1 MTASILEQQTDI
13 NNKLSQRFIALD
25 PGGYFIIY
33 IDRDAGVI
41 CAKHFT
47 NMISEKGLAL
57 DPATGKPI
65 PTRGKIERQPSAVFQ
80 AKTAKELCIQLFE
93 NPEIYLVTMFD
104 HAAYLGREFMR
115 AEIALATG
123 QDYVQD

>member
-1 MTASILEQQTDI
+1 MPSILENQTKI
-13 NNKLSQRFIALD
+13 NDKLSQRFIALD
-25 PGGYFIIY
+25 PQGYFVIY
-33 IDRDAGVI
+33 IEPESALI

-47 NMISEKGLAL
+47 NTINEKGLAV
-57 DPATGKPI
+57 DPATGEPF
-65 PTRGKIERQPSAVFQ
+65 PTCGKVDREPTIILK

-93 NPEIYLVTMFD
+93 DPKINLVTKFD

-115 AEIALATG
+115 AEYSLATG